1 MTRRLFLRVVGI
13 LVAIFVLA
21 VAVSVTQYVRAHPR
35 DPLQQNIASW
45 ARENK
50 MGAIVDQLEAWLH
63 NDPPAVAPANSLA
76 LAIAPITEA
85 PLQTSTTL
93 TPSSAQSSTTT
104 SVPDIVTPLQIRPT
118 VATSSCPI
126 DNTSVTV
133 VTSTTTS
140 TTTTSTTSTTTTP
153 ETSTTTTSTTI
164 PAKPADLSSQLLPA
178 LPGEGQWQAVMRV
191 RTKPIVYAT
200 SIRPLWCFGS
210 VVATMATFD
219 PTRVRT
225 AMFNG
230 TEMPGGK
237 GWKNGSKIRGTAV
250 RSLIASFNGGF
261 RFEHQPGGYVTEGRT
276 VRKLRKGYATLA
288 ISQDGFST
296 VGIWGD
302 TITDEDSWAS
312 LRQNLPPLVHNGKSV
327 YANYPKVDW
336 GNDFGNKVY
345 NFRSAI
351 CLRTDGLMMFVAVG
365 KVNIG
370 MLADTLVVLG
380 CKTGME
386 LDINGQW
393 PYFAVYSDF
402 GKATRRGEI
411 IDNRMGDPNRH
422 LNGSTKD
429 FFALFDPETL
439 PAGAVK

>member
-1 MTRRLFLRVVGI
+1 MTRRLFLRVFGG
-13 LVAIFVLA
+13 LVAVFSIV
-21 VAVSVTQYVRAHPR
+21 VTVSVTQYVRAHPR

-50 MGAIVDQLEAWLH
+50 LGPVVDKLEAWLH
-63 NDPPAVAPANSLA
+63 NDPPAVAPADSLA
-76 LAIAPITEA
+76 LAITPDTTS
-85 PLQTSTTL
+85 PTSTTL
-93 TPSSAQSSTTT
+93 VANPSNASVPT
-104 SVPDIVTPLQIRPT
+104 SVAEKIPPLQIRPA
-118 VATSSCPI
+118 VATMSCPI
-126 DNTSVTV
+126 DKTVATV

-140 TTTTSTTSTTTTP
+140 TSTSTTTVPVTETTTTSTTSTT
-153 ETSTTTTSTTI
+153 I
-164 PAKPADLSSQLLPA
+164 PSKPDDIPSQLLPS
-178 LPGEGQWQAVMRV
+178 LSGEGKWQAVMRV

-237 GWKNGSKIRGTAV
+237 GWKNSSKIRGAAV

-261 RFEHQPGGYVTEGRT
+261 RFEHQPGGYVTEGKT
-276 VRKLRKGYATLA
+276 VRKLRKGYATFA
-288 ISQDGFST
+288 ISTDGTST
-296 VGIWGD
+296 VGVWGD
-302 TITDEDSWAS
+302 TITDEGSWAS

-336 GNDFGNKVY
+336 GQDFGNKVY
-345 NFRSAI
+345 NFRSAV

-370 MLADTLVVLG
+370 MLADTLVILG

-402 GKATRRGEI
+402 GKATRWGDV

>member
-1 MTRRLFLRVVGI
+1 MTRRLILRVIGI
-13 LVAIFVLA
+13 LVAVFFLA

-63 NDPPAVAPANSLA
+63 NDPPAVAPADSLA
-76 LAIAPITEA
+76 LAITPDTAA
-85 PLQTSTTL
+85 QTL
-93 TPSSAQSSTTT
+93 TTVTTTPGKLETTT
-104 SVPDIVTPLQIRPT
+104 SVTEVIKPLQIRPT
-118 VATSSCPI
+118 AAISSCPI
-126 DNTSVTV
+126 DNTAATV

-140 TTTTSTTSTTTTP
+140 TTTTSTTTTVP
-153 ETSTTTTSTTI
+153 VLETSTTTTSTTI
-164 PAKPADLSSQLLPA
+164 PLKPEDLSSQLLPA
-178 LPGEGQWQAVMRV
+178 LPGEGKWQAVMRV

-261 RFEHQPGGYVTEGRT
+261 RFEHEPGGYVTEGKT

-288 ISQDGFST
+288 ISQDGIST
-296 VGIWGD
+296 VGIWGE
-302 TITDEDSWAS
+302 TITDDGSWAT

-370 MLADTLVVLG
+370 MLADTLLVLG

-402 GKATRRGEI
+402 GKATRWGEI

-439 PAGAVK
+439 AAGAVK

>member
-1 MTRRLFLRVVGI
+1 MTRRLFLRVIGGLAAVFL
-13 LVAIFVLA
+13 LV
-21 VAVSVTQYVRAHPR
+21 VAFSITQYVRAHPR

-50 MGAIVDQLEAWLH
+50 LGPVVDQLEAWLH
-63 NDPPAVAPANSLA
+63 NDPPAVAPADSLA
-76 LAIAPITEA
+76 LAIIPDTAA
-85 PLQTSTTL
+85 QTSTTL
-93 TPSSAQSSTTT
+93 ATTPNQSSTST
-104 SVPDIVTPLQIRPT
+104 SAPEKIKSLQIRPT
-118 VATSSCPI
+118 AATSSCPL
-126 DNTSVTV
+126 DNTVATV

-140 TTTTSTTSTTTTP
+140 TTTTSTTTVPVS

-164 PAKPADLSSQLLPA
+164 PSKPEDLSSQLLPA
-178 LPGEGQWQAVMRV
+178 LPGEGKWQAVMRV

-237 GWKNGSKIRGTAV
+237 GWKNGSKIRGTAL

-261 RFEHQPGGYVTEGRT
+261 RFEHEPGGYVTEGKT

-288 ISQDGFST
+288 ISKDGIST

-302 TITDEDSWAS
+302 TITDDGSWAT

-370 MLADTLVVLG
+370 MLADTLLVLG

-402 GKATRRGEI
+402 GKATRWGEI

-439 PAGAVK
+439 PTGAVK

>member
-1 MTRRLFLRVVGI
+1 MTRRLILRVIGI
-13 LVAIFVLA
+13 LVAVFFLA

-63 NDPPAVAPANSLA
+63 NDPPAVAPADSLA
-76 LAIAPITEA
+76 LAITPDTAA
-85 PLQTSTTL
+85 QTSTTVTT
-93 TPSSAQSSTTT
+93 TPGKLETTT
-104 SVPDIVTPLQIRPT
+104 SVTEVIKPLQIRPT
-118 VATSSCPI
+118 AAISSCPI
-126 DNTSVTV
+126 DNTAATV

-140 TTTTSTTSTTTTP
+140 TTTTSTTTTVP
-153 ETSTTTTSTTI
+153 VLETSTTTTSTTI
-164 PAKPADLSSQLLPA
+164 PLKPEDLSSQLLPA
-178 LPGEGQWQAVMRV
+178 LPGEGKWQAVMRV
-191 RTKPIVYAT
+191 RTNPIVYAT

-261 RFEHQPGGYVTEGRT
+261 RFEHEPGGYVTEGKT

-288 ISQDGFST
+288 ISQDGIST
-296 VGIWGD
+296 VGIWGE
-302 TITDEDSWAS
+302 TITDDGSWAT

-370 MLADTLVVLG
+370 MLADTLLVLG

-402 GKATRRGEI
+402 GKATRWGEI

-439 PAGAVK
+439 AAGAVK

>member
-1 MTRRLFLRVVGI
+1 MTRRLILRVIGI
-13 LVAIFVLA
+13 LVAVFFLA

-63 NDPPAVAPANSLA
+63 NDPPAVAPADSLA
-76 LAIAPITEA
+76 LAITPDTAA
-85 PLQTSTTL
+85 QTSTTVTT
-93 TPSSAQSSTTT
+93 TPGKLETTT
-104 SVPDIVTPLQIRPT
+104 SVPEVIKPLQIRPT
-118 VATSSCPI
+118 AAISSCPI
-126 DNTSVTV
+126 DNTAATV

-140 TTTTSTTSTTTTP
+140 TTTTSTTTTVP
-153 ETSTTTTSTTI
+153 VLETSTTTTSTTI
-164 PAKPADLSSQLLPA
+164 PLKPEDLSSQLLPA
-178 LPGEGQWQAVMRV
+178 LPGEGKWQAVMRV

-261 RFEHQPGGYVTEGRT
+261 RFEHEPGGYVTEGKT

-288 ISQDGFST
+288 ISQDGIST

-302 TITDEDSWAS
+302 TITDDGSWAT

-370 MLADTLVVLG
+370 MLADTLLVLG

-402 GKATRRGEI
+402 GKATRWGEI

-439 PAGAVK
+439 AVGAVK

>member
-1 MTRRLFLRVVGI
+1 MTRRLFFRVFGG
-13 LVAIFVLA
+13 LVAVFLLA
-21 VAVSVTQYVRAHPR
+21 VAISVTQYVRAHPR

-50 MGAIVDQLEAWLH
+50 MGTVVDKLEAWLH
-63 NDPPAVAPANSLA
+63 NDPPAVAPADSLA
-76 LAIAPITEA
+76 LAITPNTDA
-85 PLQTSTTL
+85 PLET
-93 TPSSAQSSTTT
+93 STTT
-104 SVPDIVTPLQIRPT
+104 SIPDIITPLQIRPT

-126 DNTSVTV
+126 DKTVATV
-133 VTSTTTS
+133 VT
-140 TTTTSTTSTTTTP
+140 TTTT
-153 ETSTTTTSTTI
+153 TTTTSTTI
-164 PAKPADLSSQLLPA
+164 PVLESSTTTTTTIPAKPADISSQLLPA
-178 LPGEGQWQAVMRV
+178 LPGEGSWQAIMRV
-191 RTKPIVYAT
+191 RTKPIVYAS

-219 PTRVRT
+219 PTRVHA

-230 TEMPGGK
+230 TEMPGGS
-237 GWKNGSKIRGTAV
+237 GWKNTSKIRGTAL

-261 RFEHQPGGYVTEGRT
+261 RFEHQPGGYITEGKT
-276 VRKLRKGYATLA
+276 VRKMRKGYATFA
-288 ISQDGFST
+288 ISTDGTST
-296 VGIWGD
+296 VGVWGD
-302 TITDEDSWAS
+302 TITDEGSWAS

-336 GNDFGNKVY
+336 GQDFGNKVY
-345 NFRSAI
+345 NYRSAV
-351 CLRTDGLMMFVAVG
+351 CLRNDGLMMFVAVG

-386 LDINGQW
+386 LDINGEW
-393 PYFAVYSDF
+393 PYFAVYNNF
-402 GKATRRGEI
+402 GKASRSGTI

-422 LNGSTKD
+422 LNGSTKE

-439 PAGAVK
+439 PVGAVK

>member
-1 MTRRLFLRVVGI
+1 MTRRLFLRVIGGLAAVF
-13 LVAIFVLA
+13 LLVVAI
-21 VAVSVTQYVRAHPR
+21 SVTQYVRAHPR

-50 MGAIVDQLEAWLH
+50 LGPVVDQLEAWLH
-63 NDPPAVAPANSLA
+63 NDPPAVAPADSLA
-76 LAIAPITEA
+76 LAIIPDIV
-85 PLQTSTTL
+85 PQTSTTVTT
-93 TPSSAQSSTTT
+93 TPNQSSTST
-104 SVPDIVTPLQIRPT
+104 SVPEIIKPLQIRPT
-118 VATSSCPI
+118 AAISSCPI
-126 DNTSVTV
+126 DNTAATV

-140 TTTTSTTSTTTTP
+140 TTTTSTTTVP
-153 ETSTTTTSTTI
+153 VLETSTSTTSTTI
-164 PAKPADLSSQLLPA
+164 PSKPEDLSSQLLPA
-178 LPGEGQWQAVMRV
+178 LPGEGKWQAVMRV

-261 RFEHQPGGYVTEGRT
+261 RFEHEPGGYVTEGKT

-288 ISQDGFST
+288 ISKEGIST

-302 TITDEDSWAS
+302 TITDEDSWAT

-365 KVNIG
+365 KVNIA
-370 MLADTLVVLG
+370 MLADTLLVLG

-402 GKATRRGEI
+402 GKATRWGEI